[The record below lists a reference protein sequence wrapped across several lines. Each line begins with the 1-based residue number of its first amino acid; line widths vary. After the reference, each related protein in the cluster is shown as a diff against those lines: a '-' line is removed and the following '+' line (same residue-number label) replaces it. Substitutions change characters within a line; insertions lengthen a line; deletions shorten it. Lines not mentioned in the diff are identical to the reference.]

1 MCIYLY
7 NDSKFLFSM
16 LCFLLLA
23 CLLPLDSEDLS
34 VSVSILQTDLDMRSE
49 VQWSR
54 VEHSE
59 GPQGSDVGKQL
70 TD

>member
-1 MCIYLY
+1 MYLY

-16 LCFLLLA
+16 LCFLLFA

-34 VSVSILQTDLDMRSE
+34 ISVSILETDLDDGMST
-49 VQWSR
+49 